1 MANLL
6 QIIRTKEVRS
16 WGLANRDKL
25 KASRYFSLRCQGAEE
40 GHCGERG
47 SDCVKPPQGVR
58 ESGKSAIMSCSHE
71 YMQSVPKASNS
82 WAREHLFRAE
92 ETYCLLEACHL

>member
-25 KASRYFSLRCQGAEE
+25 KASRYFSLRCQGAKE
-40 GHCGERG
+40 GDTVEKEGVTVLNLHRG
-47 SDCVKPPQGVR
+47 
-58 ESGKSAIMSCSHE
+58 
-71 YMQSVPKASNS
+71 
-82 WAREHLFRAE
+82 
-92 ETYCLLEACHL
+92 